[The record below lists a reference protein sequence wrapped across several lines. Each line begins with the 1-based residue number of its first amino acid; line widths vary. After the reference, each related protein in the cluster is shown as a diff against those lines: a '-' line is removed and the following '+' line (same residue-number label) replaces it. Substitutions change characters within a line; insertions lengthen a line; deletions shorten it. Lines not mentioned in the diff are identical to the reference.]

1 MEIIFGSWLFGPSYG
16 NFLIPRNIVRAFDT
30 TGLYASGGVIH
41 YTRDEHGL
49 RGNYNKLADIDFLTI
64 GGSTTNQVY
73 IDDDKTWQDVLRRN
87 FLAAGKQVTVVN
99 AGVDGHSTFGHIAT
113 FDKWFPLIPKLKAK
127 YIIAYIGINDAA
139 LKDATKYDT
148 MQAPYPLKRARYYV
162 LNHSALY
169 YLFRTV
175 RGMLRADD
183 AKLIHGTSSYHTVE
197 WTEAFERDTSF
208 KIPDAYV
215 EMLDKFRARVR
226 VLMDK
231 VRAFGAVPVLVT
243 QPIASYR
250 FKDGKVLVPRN
261 KNGEAMTDGYI
272 RIMIYNAAIMGECI
286 TAKAICL
293 DLASK
298 VTFEVMDFYDGI
310 HMTPEGNKKVGNFLF
325 EKLRDTAFTNLAS
338 DSKAAQ

>member
-1 MEIIFGSWLFGPSYG
+1 M
-16 NFLIPRNIVRAFDT
+16 
-30 TGLYASGGVIH
+30 
-41 YTRDEHGL
+41 
-49 RGNYNKLADIDFLTI
+49 RGKYNKLADIDFLTI

-113 FDKWFPLIPKLKAK
+113 FDKWFPLIPNLKAK
-127 YIIAYIGINDAA
+127 YVVAYIGINDTAF
-139 LKDATKYDT
+139 KDENKYDT
-148 MQAPYPLKRARYYV
+148 MQAPNLLKRARYYI

-175 RGMLRADD
+175 RGVLRAND

-197 WTEAFERDTSF
+197 WAKAFERDASF

-215 EMLDKFRARVR
+215 EMLDKYRARVR
-226 VLMDK
+226 VLMEK
-231 VRAFGAVPVLVT
+231 IRALGAVPVLVT

-261 KNGEAMTDGYI
+261 KNGEPMTDGYI
-272 RIMIYNAAIMGECI
+272 RIMIYNAATMGECI

-293 DLASK
+293 DLASE

-325 EKLRDTAFTNLAS
+325 EKLRDTVFTNLAR
-338 DSKAAQ
+338 DSKAAR